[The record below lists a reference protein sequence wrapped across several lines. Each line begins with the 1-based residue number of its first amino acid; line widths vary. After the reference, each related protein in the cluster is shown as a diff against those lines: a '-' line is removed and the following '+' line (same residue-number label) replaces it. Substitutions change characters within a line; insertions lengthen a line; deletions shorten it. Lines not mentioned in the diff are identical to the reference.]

1 MENKYF
7 ELETMDDTIMS
18 VQLSEVREGNGIN
31 MVRVEDGIT
40 FMIKDTVTYGEET
53 ELFALISKEEAR
65 KLALILMNM
74 AE

>member
-18 VQLSEVREGNGIN
+18 VQLSEVKEGNGIN

>member
-1 MENKYF
+1 
-7 ELETMDDTIMS
+7 MS

>member
-18 VQLSEVREGNGIN
+18 VQLSEVKEGNGIN
-31 MVRVEDGIT
+31 MERVEDGIT